1 MAPFRATLGTGAG
14 AISLGIHYVVFF
26 FFIWK
31 TQLKSPFKAFKKK
44 IMI

>member
-14 AISLGIHYVVFF
+14 AISLGIHYVVV

-31 TQLKSPFKAFKKK
+31 TQLKSPFKAFKK
-44 IMI
+44 